1 MFEWAFSEFLERR
14 SPYAFKSRLGV
25 SEKTVYSWVY
35 PNHTPHG
42 RKDPI
47 TRAVEVLDVIFE
59 LEPSIGFDVLA
70 EIVNRYGYRLEKL
83 SEEERESIGLS
94 EIHKEITEYMQ
105 EEITAREDGR
115 ITPEEAERILK
126 ELRDVKRVIARE
138 EARLRQIASKA
149 RR

>member
-14 SPYAFKSRLGV
+14 NPYPFKAKLGV

-47 TRAVEVLDVIFE
+47 TRAVEVLDVFFE
-59 LEPSIGFDVLA
+59 FEPQIGFDVLA
-70 EIVNRYGYRLEKL
+70 EIANRYGYRLEKL
-83 SEEERESIGLS
+83 SEEEEVSLS
-94 EIHKEITEYMQ
+94 VIHKEVTEFMQ

-138 EARLRQIASKA
+138 EARLRQIASRV

>member
-59 LEPSIGFDVLA
+59 FEPSIGYDVLA
-70 EIVNRYGYRLEKL
+70 EIANRYGYKLEKL
-83 SEEERESIGLS
+83 TAEDQEIGLA
-94 EIHKEITEYMQ
+94 ELMKEAHDVLEA
-105 EEITAREDGR
+105 EAEAREDGR
-115 ITPEEAERILK
+115 ITPEEAERIYKEIKELEFVLAKRKARLK
-126 ELRDVKRVIARE
+126 ELLEKV
-138 EARLRQIASKA
+138 

>member
-14 SPYAFKSRLGV
+14 SPYAFKKVGV
-25 SEKTVYSWVY
+25 SEKTVYSWCY

-47 TRAVEVLDVIFE
+47 TRAVEVLDVFFE
-59 LEPSIGFDVLA
+59 LEPSIGFDILA
-70 EIVNRYGYRLEKL
+70 EIANRYGFKLEKL
-83 SEEERESIGLS
+83 PEDEAVALS
-94 EIHKEITEYMQ
+94 ELHKELTEFLQ
-105 EEITAREDGR
+105 AEVEAREDGK

-126 ELRDVKRVIARE
+126 ELKEAERVIARE
-138 EARLRQIASKA
+138 KARLRELLEKV